1 MISSPED
8 CLYVNLNKDCPAKL
22 KEFDIDSEYNGD
34 ILCIKEMMYDPEAKK
49 YFLLFNKLSLSR
61 I

>member
-49 YFLLFNKLSLSR
+49 YFLLFNKF
-61 I
+61 